1 MNLRDLTLVEF
12 ARAWQEERGA
22 SVADP
27 DVVEQTVGDPS
38 WTGLVTDEA
47 RLVAYSRRLLELRVE
62 GEDGVGA
69 VSALRGGLS
78 LARWL
83 MPLAG
88 LVAGT
93 ALLQAT
99 LPPNDLRPVNVFGVL
114 AEGIVLPGVFLVVTL
129 LLGLKAGSL
138 VARFHPLAALLGLFQ
153 GRALRTRVG
162 ALAGRV
168 LRRSGVSGPLFAGT
182 SHLFWICTLFAFL
195 GMATWRFA
203 FDDYLFSWSSTM
215 PVTEEGVQ
223 RLFAVLAAPVG
234 WLPGVEAPTAD
245 QVAVSQYA
253 SLEGAWPR
261 TTGDLLRDDALRKGW
276 YLVLLAVV
284 AFWGLLPR
292 VLGLAWA
299 QRRLSRGIRSAL
311 GSSSNRA
318 ILDALA
324 ACSTTSQVGT
334 AGPGTLDDALPVNRP
349 ADGAARAGQGLD
361 VLIFAT
367 SEPPPGTLAE
377 LGLERLGLSGT
388 VHRVPEDDDEAAMS
402 ATLELLGGAETAPGG
417 AVVVFDVAAT
427 PGRVRERFLRD
438 VAGRLGE
445 GSPVHVLLTGV
456 PRFRRS
462 PRGRRFDARH
472 QAWLGMAARAG
483 VPAPFVHLDEEG
495 S

>member
-1 MNLRDLTLVEF
+1 MNLRDLVLVEF

-22 SVADP
+22 SVTDP
-27 DVVEQTVGDPS
+27 DVVEQAVADPG
-38 WTGLVTDEA
+38 WAALQNDEE

-62 GEDGVGA
+62 GEDGVAA

-78 LARWL
+78 LGRWL

-88 LVAGT
+88 LVAGS

-99 LPPNDLRPVNVFGVL
+99 LPPNDVRPVNVFGVL
-114 AEGIVLPGVFLVVTL
+114 AEGIALPGVFLGVTL
-129 LLGLKAGSL
+129 LLGLRAGSL
-138 VARFHPLAALLGLFQ
+138 VARFHPLAWLLGLLQ

-182 SHLFWICTLFAFL
+182 SHLFWICTLLAFCV
-195 GMATWRFA
+195 MATWRFA

-215 PVTEEGVQ
+215 PVTEEGVET
-223 RLFAVLAAPVG
+223 LFAVLAAPVQ
-234 WLPGVEAPTAD
+234 WLPGIDAPGPE
-245 QVAVSQYA
+245 QIEVSQYA
-253 SLEGAWPR
+253 SLEGSWPR
-261 TTGDLLRDDALRKGW
+261 STGDPLRDDMLRKGW

-292 VLGLAWA
+292 LVGLAWS
-299 QRRLSRGIRSAL
+299 QRQLGRGIRRAL
-311 GSSSNRA
+311 ASSSNRA

-324 ACSTTSQVGT
+324 ASSTTSQIGT
-334 AGPGTLDDALPVNRP
+334 AVAGSFADPLPASPP
-349 ADGAARAGQGLD
+349 AEGAARVGQGLD
-361 VLIFAT
+361 LLVFAT
-367 SEPPPGTLAE
+367 GDPEVGLLAR
-377 LGLERLGLSGT
+377 LGLERLGLSRT
-388 VHRVPEDDDEAAMS
+388 VHRVPEDDDDEAMARI
-402 ATLELLGGAETAPGG
+402 LDLLGGEQTAPGG

-438 VAGRLGE
+438 IAGRLGE
-445 GSPVHVLLTGV
+445 GSPVHVLLSGV
-456 PRFRRS
+456 SRFRRS

-495 S
+495 G